1 MAGALSPAKASGPY
15 DGTIVAGQSDVPML
29 FRQLFDKESSTYT
42 YLIADEV
49 TKEAALVDTVLE
61 ELERDLEIVNLDGG
75 MGAYAEAGLPVER

>member
-1 MAGALSPAKASGPY
+1 
-15 DGTIVAGQSDVPML
+15 ML
-29 FRQLFDKESSTYT
+29 FRQLFDKPSSTYT